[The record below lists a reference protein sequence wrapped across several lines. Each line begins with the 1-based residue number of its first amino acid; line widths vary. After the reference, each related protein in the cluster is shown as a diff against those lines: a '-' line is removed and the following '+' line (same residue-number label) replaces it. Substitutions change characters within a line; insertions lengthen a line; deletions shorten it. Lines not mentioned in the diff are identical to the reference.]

1 MDEYEREFGD
11 LLYLRSKPTVYE
23 RFYNDNIKKMVTKYN
38 FLPAELI
45 ECRMQ
50 SLWKKLLAKNP
61 ALRSRHESNIR
72 DAKLLCA
79 KTKQAKTRQRRSK
92 GNAQS
97 CYKPRR
103 RCSQRS
109 ESLTYHDEDEDC
121 EGDLFQTP
129 LPCFKTKTYN
139 RRAVENRYRP
149 LNIRVTRHSTTVPKE
164 TERPATP
171 QHSDDEKK
179 REKDQDDDSS
189 STSDKTSEASQ
200 SDASEEHSS
209 DDSTG
214 ISDEVC
220 NGDVV
225 SISKHLTIK
234 HEPSFHTTKD
244 KQNSLICK
252 NELTTAAVIKYNESD
267 VAAKATVAESGHAM
281 LHHVTTDAM
290 RNVNLLERKVDATK
304 QLDTV
309 IEDKKRDTNSVAH
322 VDKDTGNIGD
332 VTTHFATQ
340 TTVTISASETDEED
354 EDSAAL
360 ETSGSSEEGI
370 PKQPN
375 KLRQSD
381 TTSLSEDDAQE
392 KPQTGDSEESC
403 SGFASH
409 MNEEAATAR
418 WQECHKSEAK
428 LLQGEESKQK
438 DNKDQ
443 GIRQFKKCDTLAT

>member
-1 MDEYEREFGD
+1 MHSLAVMNQKCQAHVMDEYEREFGD

-214 ISDEVC
+214 ISDEDDTDHSSVH
-220 NGDVV
+220 G
-225 SISKHLTIK
+225 
-234 HEPSFHTTKD
+234 
-244 KQNSLICK
+244 SLPPLLSRR
-252 NELTTAAVIKYNESD
+252 EAEFFASD
-267 VAAKATVAESGHAM
+267 
-281 LHHVTTDAM
+281 D
-290 RNVNLLERKVDATK
+290 
-304 QLDTV
+304 
-309 IEDKKRDTNSVAH
+309 
-322 VDKDTGNIGD
+322 DKDRGH
-332 VTTHFATQ
+332 VA
-340 TTVTISASETDEED
+340 
-354 EDSAAL
+354 DSDY
-360 ETSGSSEEGI
+360 EV
-370 PKQPN
+370 
-375 KLRQSD
+375 
-381 TTSLSEDDAQE
+381 
-392 KPQTGDSEESC
+392 
-403 SGFASH
+403 
-409 MNEEAATAR
+409 
-418 WQECHKSEAK
+418 
-428 LLQGEESKQK
+428 
-438 DNKDQ
+438 
-443 GIRQFKKCDTLAT
+443 

>member
-1 MDEYEREFGD
+1 MARGTAHQRVRDPRERQPPA
-11 LLYLRSKPTVYE
+11 PT
-23 RFYNDNIKKMVTKYN
+23 
-38 FLPAELI
+38 A
-45 ECRMQ
+45 
-50 SLWKKLLAKNP
+50 
-61 ALRSRHESNIR
+61 
-72 DAKLLCA
+72 
-79 KTKQAKTRQRRSK
+79 TRQRDSLNSLVPPPRLIARGYRRRYRPNHDDDSEESK

-129 LPCFKTKTYN
+129 LPGFKTKTYN

-171 QHSDDEKK
+171 QHSDDEKE
-179 REKDQDDDSS
+179 REKDQDDDPS

-225 SISKHLTIK
+225 SISKHLMMK

-252 NELTTAAVIKYNESD
+252 NELTTAAVIKYNDSD

-281 LHHVTTDAM
+281 LH
-290 RNVNLLERKVDATK
+290 
-304 QLDTV
+304 Q
-309 IEDKKRDTNSVAH
+309 
-322 VDKDTGNIGD
+322 
-332 VTTHFATQ
+332 
-340 TTVTISASETDEED
+340 
-354 EDSAAL
+354 
-360 ETSGSSEEGI
+360 
-370 PKQPN
+370 
-375 KLRQSD
+375 
-381 TTSLSEDDAQE
+381 
-392 KPQTGDSEESC
+392 
-403 SGFASH
+403 
-409 MNEEAATAR
+409 
-418 WQECHKSEAK
+418 CH
-428 LLQGEESKQK
+428 
-438 DNKDQ
+438 N
-443 GIRQFKKCDTLAT
+443 